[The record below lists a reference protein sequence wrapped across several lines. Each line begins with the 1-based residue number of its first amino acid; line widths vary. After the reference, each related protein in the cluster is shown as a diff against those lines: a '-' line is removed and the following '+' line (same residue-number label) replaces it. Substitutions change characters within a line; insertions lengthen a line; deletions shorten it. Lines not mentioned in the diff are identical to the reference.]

1 MERQKLPADEID
13 RQLVDLGE
21 RIAQEYNTAALV
33 SGSTQLGEEGLR
45 EFIGNVRGLMG
56 GGALAPL
63 LDRHDVENIH
73 ILGHDNVVLSLAN
86 GERVVSSPVAGSE
99 EELVMMI
106 RHLAATA
113 GHTSRR
119 FDTASPI
126 LDLRLASG
134 HRLFAVTAV
143 AERTSVVIRRHRLLS
158 ASMDS
163 LAEKGTVTPQII
175 EVLRAAVRPPNPANL
190 LVVGGTGAGKTTLLR
205 SLISEIPQWELL
217 VTIEDTLELH
227 LRSSGLHPR
236 TLALE
241 TRTANTEGTGEVTT
255 YDLAKAALR
264 MSPDRVIV
272 GEVRGGEVMQ
282 LLQAMGIGNDGSL
295 GTIHAGS
302 TRAAINKMLIYAQ
315 RSPDAPTPDSV
326 LREIAEV
333 LHLLVYIKKLP
344 DGRRAVTSIREVT
357 GYEDGKVL
365 TSEVFGPGP
374 NGVAVYTRPFK
385 PDGQALA
392 RLLDSGF
399 DPRSL
404 GEPYRLEDVRRD
416 RARRAAQE
424 RPVAPQRPAPQHQH
438 APRPPQQPV
447 RQARPAQPHGQPAP
461 QAPPQPHPQQEGAPA
476 QPPAPAPVAQQ
487 PQAPAAPQQS
497 RAPQGRPQPQ
507 QPPQQPPVRA
517 NAPLQAVPPVAPTA
531 ASGSRPGGAAMTAAT
546 VIFLGAI
553 AGIGLLT
560 IGLSFQRK
568 SPEHGE
574 GKRLKKFRAK
584 GTRADARKAFADRML
599 QLVLAVLLGLGGWYA
614 TGWIAGG
621 VLGAMAGWVGP
632 LMVQAPRK
640 RHAVTDEIEQY
651 SQWAEQVR
659 DLVGASGSL
668 FEAVTLS
675 AENAP
680 VKLRPAVVN
689 MTALARTVG
698 LPPALDWFAAEMRS
712 PFADRLVLGMKIAW
726 DSGARVTE
734 AFESTARGMRNEVE
748 MRRRNEVANSRAWT
762 QVVAIL
768 FVTLI
773 SVGFMFIFNQ
783 GFFDPFGS
791 TIGQIVLLAVGVLI
805 FGNVFWV
812 LKLSETGVPIRLL
825 AVEGSGDSDASTVP
839 AGTRAQ

>member
-1 MERQKLPADEID
+1 MPDVSPAVALFRSHHESLLERFLDMERQNLPPDEID

-21 RIAQEYNTAALV
+21 RIAREYNTSALI
-33 SGSTQLGEEGLR
+33 SGSPQLDGEGLR

-86 GERVVSSPVAGSE
+86 GERIPAAPVATSE

-158 ASMDS
+158 AA
-163 LAEKGTVTPQII
+163 LADLEKAGTVTPQIT

-190 LVVGGTGAGKTTLLR
+190 LIVGGTGAGKTTLLR
-205 SLISEIPQWELL
+205 SLISEIPQAEFL

-241 TRTANTEGTGEVTT
+241 TRTANTEGSGEITT

-344 DGRRAVTSIREVT
+344 DGRRAITSIREVT
-357 GYEDGKVL
+357 GYDGDRVV

-374 NGVAVYTRPFK
+374 DGVAVYTRPFQA
-385 PDGQALA
+385 DGEALA
-392 RLLDSGF
+392 RLRVSGF
-399 DPRSL
+399 DPAAL
-404 GEPYRLEDVRRD
+404 GEPYEPAQVRRD
-416 RARRAAQE
+416 RVQRAAQRA
-424 RPVAPQRPAPQHQH
+424 RPPASAQW
-438 APRPPQQPV
+438 PPQQP
-447 RQARPAQPHGQPAP
+447 ARPHAQPHPL
-461 QAPPQPHPQQEGAPA
+461 QAPTGEPPQRPVVPALRAATPPPAQRPGVPQQQVPPPGSSP
-476 QPPAPAPVAQQ
+476 QRPPAPRPTAGAPD
-487 PQAPAAPQQS
+487 
-497 RAPQGRPQPQ
+497 
-507 QPPQQPPVRA
+507 QPPP
-517 NAPLQAVPPVAPTA
+517 
-531 ASGSRPGGAAMTAAT
+531 
-546 VIFLGAI
+546 
-553 AGIGLLT
+553 
-560 IGLSFQRK
+560 
-568 SPEHGE
+568 
-574 GKRLKKFRAK
+574 
-584 GTRADARKAFADRML
+584 
-599 QLVLAVLLGLGGWYA
+599 
-614 TGWIAGG
+614 AGG
-621 VLGAMAGWVGP
+621 P
-632 LMVQAPRK
+632 EAPR
-640 RHAVTDEIEQY
+640 
-651 SQWAEQVR
+651 
-659 DLVGASGSL
+659 
-668 FEAVTLS
+668 
-675 AENAP
+675 
-680 VKLRPAVVN
+680 
-689 MTALARTVG
+689 
-698 LPPALDWFAAEMRS
+698 
-712 PFADRLVLGMKIAW
+712 
-726 DSGARVTE
+726 
-734 AFESTARGMRNEVE
+734 
-748 MRRRNEVANSRAWT
+748 
-762 QVVAIL
+762 
-768 FVTLI
+768 
-773 SVGFMFIFNQ
+773 
-783 GFFDPFGS
+783 
-791 TIGQIVLLAVGVLI
+791 
-805 FGNVFWV
+805 
-812 LKLSETGVPIRLL
+812 
-825 AVEGSGDSDASTVP
+825 
-839 AGTRAQ
+839 

>member
-1 MERQKLPADEID
+1 MPDISPAIALFRRHHEFLLERFLDMERQKVPSDEID

-21 RIAQEYNTAALV
+21 RIVREYNTTALV
-33 SGSTQLGEEGLR
+33 SGSTQLGTEGVR

-63 LDRHDVENIH
+63 LDRDDVENIH

-86 GERVVSSPVAGSE
+86 GDRIPAAPVAASE

-143 AERTSVVIRRHRLLS
+143 AERTSVVIRRHRLLQ
-158 ASMDS
+158 ASMAS
-163 LAEKGTVTPQII
+163 LVEKGTVTAQII

-205 SLISEIPQWELL
+205 SLIAEIPQSELL

-241 TRTANTEGTGEVTT
+241 TRTANTEGTGEITT

-326 LREIAEV
+326 MREIAEV

-344 DGRRAVTSIREVT
+344 DGRRAITSIREVT

-374 NGVAVYTRPFK
+374 NGIAVYTTPFT
-385 PDGQALA
+385 PDGEALA
-392 RLLDSGF
+392 RLRDSGF
-399 DPRSL
+399 DPATL
-404 GEPYRLEDVRRD
+404 GEPYRPEEVRRD

-424 RPVAPQRPAPQHQH
+424 PAEQPPPPPGPPRQAPTQRPPQQ
-438 APRPPQQPV
+438 RPPQQPA
-447 RQARPAQPHGQPAP
+447 RQPHPARPYVQPQPQIP
-461 QAPPQPHPQQEGAPA
+461 PGVPPQPPYRQPRAVPPQPA
-476 QPPAPAPVAQQ
+476 QRPPAPAPVARQSPAVPPRGGAPGGPQHSPQQ
-487 PQAPAAPQQS
+487 PTYAQ
-497 RAPQGRPQPQ
+497 PQPPPRAV
-507 QPPQQPPVRA
+507 PPQQPPPR
-517 NAPLQAVPPVAPTA
+517 AVPPQQP
-531 ASGSRPGGAAMTAAT
+531 P
-546 VIFLGAI
+546 
-553 AGIGLLT
+553 
-560 IGLSFQRK
+560 
-568 SPEHGE
+568 P
-574 GKRLKKFRAK
+574 RA
-584 GTRADARKAFADRML
+584 L
-599 QLVLAVLLGLGGWYA
+599 PPQQPS
-614 TGWIAGG
+614 AGG
-621 VLGAMAGWVGP
+621 REAG
-632 LMVQAPRK
+632 R
-640 RHAVTDEIEQY
+640 
-651 SQWAEQVR
+651 
-659 DLVGASGSL
+659 
-668 FEAVTLS
+668 
-675 AENAP
+675 
-680 VKLRPAVVN
+680 
-689 MTALARTVG
+689 
-698 LPPALDWFAAEMRS
+698 
-712 PFADRLVLGMKIAW
+712 
-726 DSGARVTE
+726 
-734 AFESTARGMRNEVE
+734 
-748 MRRRNEVANSRAWT
+748 
-762 QVVAIL
+762 
-768 FVTLI
+768 
-773 SVGFMFIFNQ
+773 
-783 GFFDPFGS
+783 
-791 TIGQIVLLAVGVLI
+791 
-805 FGNVFWV
+805 
-812 LKLSETGVPIRLL
+812 
-825 AVEGSGDSDASTVP
+825 
-839 AGTRAQ
+839 